1 MGKIPAI
8 DSKILSGL
16 SKALNLRKIF
26 ANRTHLEGPLPAGD
40 DVDQGGVSNSIAD
53 GGTLASFSEEEE
65 TQSHN

>member
-1 MGKIPAI
+1 M
-8 DSKILSGL
+8 
-16 SKALNLRKIF
+16 F